1 MKKNVMRILS
11 LAMVVVLMVATFAG
25 CGSSEINR
33 PEAVSVK
40 TDLKDVNFTF
50 TYGELKEVLPGD
62 QLATLYENTNKKT
75 DDKEVQLSYYEL
87 VSKFGDKDY
96 FADVIALISDEEM
109 AAFTGNQQG
118 VLDYFNEKI
127 NEIKTTGVARVSYY
141 ENFWINHG
149 DGVKFMNEN
158 GELIDGQDELKAAFR
173 LYADMALQDIGK
185 YLMNISNEEKYQVKE
200 GDEDD
205 LVATDFNED
214 LTNIIYPLGE
224 KQASTLTL
232 ADLYTDT
239 NEETGIVTQ
248 PVYTSLV
255 YTYVHDLD
263 EDGNNA
269 EYKEGA
275 LEGEYIFVPSEIYRT
290 INIAVKPD
298 VTSVKKAFTV
308 REKDGILEQF
318 KVAENYLKVN
328 SFEIAF
334 NPCKISAGFNAV
346 NDQMTYA
353 TYEKNMV
360 ITANVTFAGAL
371 EKYGTVVVE
380 FPCTSSLTYNF
391 GWEVEEKAE

>member
-11 LAMVVVLMVATFAG
+11 LVMVVALMVTTFAG
-25 CGSSEINR
+25 CGDSEVVR
-33 PEAVSVK
+33 PTAVTVK

-50 TYGELKEVLPGD
+50 TYGDLKEILPGD

-75 DDKEVQLSYYEL
+75 DDREVQLSYYEL

-109 AAFTGNQQG
+109 AIFTSNQQG
-118 VLDYFNEKI
+118 ILDYFNSMI
-127 NEIKTTGVARVSYY
+127 NDIKQNKTAYVSYS
-141 ENFWINHG
+141 ENFWITHG
-149 DGVKFMNEN
+149 DGVVFKNEN
-158 GELIDGQDELKAAFR
+158 GELLEGQDELKAAFR
-173 LYADMALQDIGK
+173 IYADMALQDIGS
-185 YLMNISNEEKYQVKE
+185 YLMNSDKVIEK
-200 GDEDD
+200 G
-205 LVATDFNED
+205 ED

-224 KQASTLTL
+224 ETASTLTL
-232 ADLYTDT
+232 ADLYTET
-239 NEETGIVTQ
+239 NEETGVVTQ
-248 PVYTSLV
+248 PVYSSLV
-255 YTYVHDLD
+255 YTYVYDLD

-269 EYKEGA
+269 EYTEGP

-290 INIAVKPD
+290 INIAVKPED
-298 VTSVKKAFTV
+298 ESVKKAFTV

-318 KVAENYLKVN
+318 KVAESYLKVN

-346 NDQMTYA
+346 NDQMTYT

-360 ITANVTFAGAL
+360 ITANVTFTGAL
-371 EKYGTVVVE
+371 ADYGTVIVE

-391 GWEVEEKAE
+391 GWSTETTEAE

>member
-1 MKKNVMRILS
+1 MKKNVMRIFS
-11 LAMVVVLMVATFAG
+11 IVMVMVLMVVCFAG
-25 CGSSEINR
+25 CGGAEVNR
-33 PEAVSVK
+33 PEAVAVK

-50 TYGELKEVLPGD
+50 TYGELKNVLPGD
-62 QLATLYENTNKKT
+62 QLATLFENTNKKL
-75 DDKEVQLSYYEL
+75 DSREVQLSYYEL

-96 FADVIALISDEEM
+96 FAGVIALISDEEM
-109 AAFTGNQQG
+109 ATFTSNQQG
-118 VLDYFNEKI
+118 ILDYFNAQL
-127 NEIKTTGVARVSYY
+127 NDIKVNKTAYVSYNEY
-141 ENFWINHG
+141 FWINHG

-158 GELIDGQDELKAAFR
+158 GELLEGQDELKAAFR
-173 LYADMALQDIGK
+173 LYADMALQDIGSF
-185 YLMNISNEEKYQVKE
+185 LMNS
-200 GDEDD
+200 GDEV
-205 LVATDFNED
+205 LEAGTD
-214 LTNIIYPLGE
+214 LTDVIYPLGE
-224 KQASTLTL
+224 KTASTLTL
-232 ADLYTDT
+232 ADLYTDK

-269 EYKEGA
+269 EYTEGE

-298 VTSVKKAFTV
+298 VASVKKAFTV

-328 SFEIAF
+328 GFEIAF
-334 NPCKISAGFNAV
+334 TPCKISAGFNAV

-360 ITANVTFAGAL
+360 ITANVTFTGAL
-371 EKYGTVVVE
+371 AEYGTVVVE

-391 GWEVEEKAE
+391 GWEVEDTTAE

>member
-1 MKKNVMRILS
+1 MKKNVMRIFS
-11 LAMVVVLMVATFAG
+11 LVMVVVLMVACFSG
-25 CGSSEINR
+25 CGGSEVNR
-33 PEAVSVK
+33 PEAVTVK

-50 TYGELKEVLPGD
+50 TYGELKNVLPGD

-75 DDKEVQLSYYEL
+75 DDKEVKLSYYEL

-96 FADVIALISDEEM
+96 FAKVIALISDEEM
-109 AAFTGNQQG
+109 AAFTANQQS
-118 VLDYFNEKI
+118 VLDYFNSMI
-127 NEIKTTGVARVSYY
+127 NDIKQNKTAFVSYN

-149 DGVKFMNEN
+149 DNVKFMNEK
-158 GELIDGQDELKAAFR
+158 GELLEGQDELKAAFR
-173 LYADMALQDIGK
+173 LYADMALQDIGSF
-185 YLMNISNEEKYQVKE
+185 LMNSAEVVEK
-200 GDEDD
+200 G
-205 LVATDFNED
+205 ED
-214 LTNIIYPLGE
+214 LTNVIYPLGE
-224 KQASTLTL
+224 KTASTLTL
-232 ADLYTDT
+232 ADLYTAT

-263 EDGNNA
+263 AEGNNA
-269 EYKEGA
+269 EYTEGA

-290 INIAVKPD
+290 INIAVNPEEA
-298 VTSVKKAFTV
+298 SVKKAFTV

-318 KVAENYLKVN
+318 KVAESYLKLN

-360 ITANVTFAGAL
+360 ITANVTFTGAL
-371 EKYGTVVVE
+371 ADYGTVLVE

-391 GWEVEEKAE
+391 GWSADATAE